1 MRRIAVALVGLALA
15 ATPFLNASAQV
26 KKEKGS
32 LKEDIAALQAAV
44 DALSSQQAAL
54 QTALAALSSQQTAAF
69 AADSG
74 LDPIAVTQNTG
85 VVSLNLPEGNYV
97 FSGKVL
103 AGDAGTTNVVICVLF
118 NQGGGGG
125 PSILDISQTPALT
138 AGSFATLPMVG
149 RLSLAGTATISI
161 VCTAQNAG
169 NAIAQYA
176 HLYAVRVATLQ

>member
-1 MRRIAVALVGLALA
+1 MRRTIIIALSGFLLA
-15 ATPFLNASAQV
+15 ATPFLNAHAQ
-26 KKEKGS
+26 KEEIPRRK
-32 LKEDIAALQAAV
+32 DPIAALQAAV
-44 DALSSQQAAL
+44 DDLASQQAAL
-54 QTALAALSSQQTAAF
+54 QAAVAALSSQQTAAF